1 MCWSFFEEF
10 EKERVV
16 GAMELL
22 TGLVLLALVLF
33 LTRIFWVV
41 RFTGSPLLVSDAQQR
56 SLRTL
61 IVLGSGEEPYIP
73 SRI

>member
-1 MCWSFFEEF
+1 LCWSFEEF
-10 EKERVV
+10 EKEEERVVV

-22 TGLVLLALVLF
+22 TGLVLLALLLF

-41 RFTGSPLLVSDAQQR
+41 RFTGSPLLVSDGQQR

-61 IVLGSGEEPYIP
+61 IVLGSGE
-73 SRI
+73 